1 MGSKI
6 SKRDRAN
13 SRDKSKQPS
22 GSEDYTLLA
31 SKTPFTVSEIQ
42 ALYEL
47 FMKVSSSVVKDGLI
61 HKEELQLALFQ
72 SNDKRN
78 LFLDRIFNLFDVNR
92 NGCIEFGEFV
102 QTLSIFHP
110 KTSEAVKT
118 KCKKYVQIMNTE
130 SKFKFT
136 AMCFLM
142 QLTTKRS
149 PNMYVADAFKLYDL
163 RHTGYIEREELKE
176 MVQALLKESDL
187 NLSEDVVKM
196 IVDKTFAEAD
206 SKGDGR
212 IDEEEWKEYVEK
224 NPSLLKNMT
233 LPYLMDISL
242 AFPSFVF
249 NSKVKESEL

>member
-1 MGSKI
+1 MGGKI

-13 SRDKSKQPS
+13 SRNKCRQPS
-22 GSEDYTLLA
+22 GSEDYALLA

-47 FMKVSSSVVKDGLI
+47 FMKVSSSVVQDGLI

-72 SNDKRN
+72 SCDKRN

-110 KTSEAVKT
+110 KTPEAVKI
-118 KCKKYVQIMNTE
+118 KY
-130 SKFKFT
+130 
-136 AMCFLM
+136 
-142 QLTTKRS
+142 
-149 PNMYVADAFKLYDL
+149 AFKLYDL
-163 RHTGYIEREELKE
+163 RQTGYIEREELKD

-187 NLSEDVVKM
+187 TLSEDVVEM
-196 IVDKTFAEAD
+196 IVGKTFAEAD

-249 NSKVKESEL
+249 NSKVNESQL